1 MLQGQLRFLLRQTLT
16 QVKTRLRRTAMP
28 PPSDPLDDLLRTWR
42 VPAEAAPRF
51 LSSVRTR
58 LAGEASLTPWER
70 LAGLLFRP
78 LPLSAAAAV
87 AMAAGVLLAL
97 AGASRAGDGGGARA
111 DYVRS
116 INPFIVPP
124 AP

>member
-1 MLQGQLRFLLRQTLT
+1 MT
-16 QVKTRLRRTAMP
+16 

-42 VPAEAAPRF
+42 VPAEASPRF
-51 LSSVRTR
+51 LAGVRAR
-58 LAGEASLTPWER
+58 LAAESSPTVWEQ

-78 LPLSAAAAV
+78 LPLSAAAAA

-97 AGASRAGDGGGARA
+97 AGTSQAGDSGGARA
-111 DYVRS
+111 DYMRS
-116 INPFIVPP
+116 INPFIVAPP